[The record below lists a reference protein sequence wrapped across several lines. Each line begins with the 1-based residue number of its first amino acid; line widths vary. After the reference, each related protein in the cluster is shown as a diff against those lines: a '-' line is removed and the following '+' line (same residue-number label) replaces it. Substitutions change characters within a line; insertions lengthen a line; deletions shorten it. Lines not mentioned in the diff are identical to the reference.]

1 MSDRVSAAVTVGRR
15 LGLRVDEPVV
25 LRDLGNALVHLAPSP
40 VLARAWQTG
49 RRDPAVVDYEL
60 AATSYL
66 AACGAP
72 VAPPYDEAAHVV
84 GDHTVTVWHRLD
96 HDPQRPLDGVAAG
109 RALRLVHDLL
119 ESPGAPDATGLPH
132 FVRLDTARQVV
143 EGLEVSDSDRAGL
156 DEMLALAAAEVSRLS
171 LPLQP
176 LHGDAWLGNV
186 LRTPSGPVWSDFEL
200 MCRGPR
206 EADLAANEAVSR
218 DRGRTPADG
227 DFLEG
232 YGEVDL
238 DAVAAITPLALVPFV
253 AWTFR
258 LAGDEPDFLPRA
270 RSRLAT
276 ALAGLRGATG

>member
-25 LRDLGNALVHLAPSP
+25 LRDLGSALVHLAPSP
-40 VLARAWQTG
+40 VLARAWVTG
-49 RRDPAVVDYEL
+49 QRDPAVVEYEL

-72 VAPPYDEAAHVV
+72 VAAPYDEATHVV

-96 HDPQRPLDGVAAG
+96 HDPQRPLDGSAAG
-109 RALRLVHDLL
+109 RALRLVHELL
-119 ESPGAPDATGLPH
+119 DSPAAPDASGLPH
-132 FVRLDTARQVV
+132 FVRLDTARRVV
-143 EGLEVSDSDRAGL
+143 DELEVPDSDRGDL
-156 DEMLALAAAEVSRLS
+156 EEMLSLAGAEVSRRS
-171 LPLQP
+171 LRLQP

-186 LRTPSGPVWSDFEL
+186 LRTPTGPVWSDFEL

-206 EADLAANEAVSR
+206 DADLAANEAVSR
-218 DRGRTPADG
+218 DRGRTPAD
-227 DFLEG
+227 DAFLDG

-238 DAVAAITPLALVPFV
+238 DAVAALTPLALVPFV

-258 LAGDEPDFLPRA
+258 LAGERPDFLPGA

-276 ALAGLRGATG
+276 ALAGLRGR